1 MPGRLG
7 PANGRESTADENV
20 PVPAFGGDI
29 CSALEITAVGR
40 ALARLDDGDK
50 LALRRSEAVG
60 STDTIWREAHR
71 TAGARRISSASHQE
85 TGIKY
90 EGI

>member
-1 MPGRLG
+1 
-7 PANGRESTADENV
+7 V
-20 PVPAFGGDI
+20 PVFGGDI

-60 STDTIWREAHR
+60 STDTIWQQFDRRVHTITLSTENGATDLVLDSR
-71 TAGARRISSASHQE
+71 KPSAGPPLVE
-85 TGIKY
+85 
-90 EGI
+90 